1 MSTDAGPTP
10 FLLLSIRAEDAAAD
24 DEYAAMMRFAGLD
37 TSGMH
42 RIRMTHRSLGEIDLA
57 DWSGIILGGGPYNVS
72 DAADS
77 KSQTQRRVES
87 ELLPLIRRIV
97 DDDFPFL
104 GCCYGVGTLGSV
116 VGATVD
122 RTYTEPVG
130 ALTVTLTE
138 HGRRDPL
145 FAELPDVFDAYGGQG
160 RGQCTAVGSG
170 LPRYSA
176 DCPIQAFRVGD
187 NVYAMQFHPE
197 LDADGIFT
205 RIDVYKD
212 YGYFAPETAESL
224 KSAALKQSIEH
235 PPSIL
240 RRFADVMPGRVTT
253 RGAMRRVTRGSCAE
267 TIFQQVITRTFAA
280 GIPFWRS
287 S

>member
-1 MSTDAGPTP
+1 MPTDVGQAP

-37 TSGMH
+37 TKGLH
-42 RIRMTHRSLGEIDLA
+42 RIRLTHRSLGKIELA

-87 ELLPLIRRIV
+87 ELLPLIGRIA
-97 DDDFPFL
+97 DRDFPFL

-122 RTYTEPVG
+122 RTWSEPVG
-130 ALTVTLTE
+130 ARTIILTE
-138 HGRRDPL
+138 RGRRDPL
-145 FAELPDVFDAYGGQG
+145 FADLPDVFDAYGGHKEG
-160 RGQCTAVGSG
+160 ASA
-170 LPRYSA
+170 LPSDLVCLAYSA
-176 DCPIQAFRVGD
+176 DCPVQAFRVGD
-187 NVYAMQFHPE
+187 NVYATQFHPE
-197 LDADGIFT
+197 LDADGICT

-224 KSAALKQSIEH
+224 KSAALQRSVEH
-235 PPSIL
+235 PPTIL
-240 RRFADVMPGRVTT
+240 RRFAERYA
-253 RGAMRRVTRGSCAE
+253 RLR
-267 TIFQQVITRTFAA
+267 
-280 GIPFWRS
+280 
-287 S
+287 